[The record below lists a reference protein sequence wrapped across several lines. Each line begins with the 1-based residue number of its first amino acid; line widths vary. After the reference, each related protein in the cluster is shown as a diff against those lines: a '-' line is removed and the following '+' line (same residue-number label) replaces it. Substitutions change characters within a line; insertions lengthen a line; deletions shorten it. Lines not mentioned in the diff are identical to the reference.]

1 MKKNKKKTKEHKGS
15 TETNYSKNH
24 DEEQE
29 RFVVGNKS
37 KEELPL
43 YQILKRVCEEIMLD
57 SPQ

>member
-24 DEEQE
+24 DEDQE

-43 YQILKRVCEEIMLD
+43 Y
-57 SPQ
+57 